1 MILCTTPQVAGCM
14 ASKFRNAG
22 QTCVS
27 TNRFDCGLIIG
38 LGLGFDLGFST
49 GLILGL
55 VAHSHLCQGSW
66 STRLCMMPLLQK
78 LRLELI

>member
-27 TNRFDCGLIIG
+27 TNRFDFGLIIG
-38 LGLGFDLGFST
+38 FDFGFDLGFST
-49 GLILGL
+49 GLGLGLGL
-55 VAHSHLCQGSW
+55 VTHSL
-66 STRLCMMPLLQK
+66 
-78 LRLELI
+78 

>member
-1 MILCTTPQVAGCM
+1 M

-38 LGLGFDLGFST
+38 LGVGFDLGFST
-49 GLILGL
+49 GPGL
-55 VAHSHLCQGSW
+55 SLVTYSH
-66 STRLCMMPLLQK
+66 
-78 LRLELI
+78 

>member
-1 MILCTTPQVAGCM
+1 M

-49 GLILGL
+49 GLGLGL
-55 VAHSHLCQGSW
+55 VAYSLTYVKGPGARGCA
-66 STRLCMMPLLQK
+66 
-78 LRLELI
+78 